1 MAAVSR
7 RHMLQAAAAAPF
19 AAVGVLFLLLR
30 QNRRRAEI
38 AEADAVRAEDAAR
51 LAHAAAERDVTTL
64 QGAQTERGG
73 REAATAERLDDD
85 RAALAAAR
93 ALVDD
98 AALTRRADDAAAAA
112 GDARA
117 RHAAEQ
123 AVLADADPESLDV
136 RLENARDAVD
146 RLVRDRNDA
155 ALRAERMLG
164 EISQQGDEGLA
175 DVAARAADL
184 AAGMEDDL
192 ARVERRA
199 AAADLLYD
207 VMCRHR
213 DAARRAFVAP
223 FRDEVER
230 LSRLVFGS
238 GTSVDIDHATLQVVS
253 RTRDGVTVPYEAL
266 SGGAREQLSVIGR
279 LAAASLV
286 APAGEGDAGGAPV
299 IIDDA
304 LGYSDSGRLEGIG
317 AALSSAGRRCQV
329 IVLTCVP
336 DRYAGIGS
344 ATTVP
349 LGDGR

>member
-1 MAAVSR
+1 M
-7 RHMLQAAAAAPF
+7 
-19 AAVGVLFLLLR
+19 
-30 QNRRRAEI
+30 
-38 AEADAVRAEDAAR
+38 
-51 LAHAAAERDVTTL
+51 
-64 QGAQTERGG
+64 
-73 REAATAERLDDD
+73 
-85 RAALAAAR
+85 
-93 ALVDD
+93 
-98 AALTRRADDAAAAA
+98 
-112 GDARA
+112 
-117 RHAAEQ
+117 
-123 AVLADADPESLDV
+123 
-136 RLENARDAVD
+136 
-146 RLVRDRNDA
+146 
-155 ALRAERMLG
+155 
-164 EISQQGDEGLA
+164 
-175 DVAARAADL
+175 
-184 AAGMEDDL
+184 
-192 ARVERRA
+192 
-199 AAADLLYD
+199 
-207 VMCRHR
+207 
-213 DAARRAFVAP
+213 AP

-230 LSRLVFGS
+230 LSRLVFGP